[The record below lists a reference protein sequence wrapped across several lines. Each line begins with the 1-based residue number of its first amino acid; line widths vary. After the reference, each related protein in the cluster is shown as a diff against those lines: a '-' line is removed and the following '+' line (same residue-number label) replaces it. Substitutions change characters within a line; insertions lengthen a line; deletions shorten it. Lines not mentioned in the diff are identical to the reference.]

1 MEREEHGNNE
11 RHDKHPNC
19 LDQYMEIQ
27 RQVSSRHLKLLTT
40 IVIIIEVAMCI
51 IIPWLIMGRV
61 VISMCIIEIFS
72 KISSNFKN
80 EVPILQF

>member
-1 MEREEHGNNE
+1 MEREEPGNNE
-11 RHDKHPNC
+11 RHDKHLNC

-27 RQVSSRHLKLLTT
+27 RQVSSRHLRLLTT